1 MFEVRNRK
9 NHDATNAGEASL
21 CLKAGV
27 NRITIRWR
35 RSMLPKDFR
44 EPEVIIEESSRD
56 EWTPLRGLITGSL
69 ACLVVTAIISAGW
82 CTVAYRLPEATVCHL
97 RDGARESM
105 GPILGGAVVGFVSA
119 WILFAVMHRFS
130 HMVGGLCPYVVILMV
145 TLIVLSKQAV
155 LVVYGVKLP
164 TGFVDGWEWMKPLT
178 VLTSNLGTWIALFL
192 AYIMFK
198 DGESVSDMF

>member
-1 MFEVRNRK
+1 
-9 NHDATNAGEASL
+9 
-21 CLKAGV
+21 
-27 NRITIRWR
+27 
-35 RSMLPKDFR
+35 MLPEDFR
-44 EPEVIIEESSRD
+44 EPEVIIEECRRD
-56 EWTPLRGLITGSL
+56 EWTPLRGLITGGL

-82 CTVAYRLPEATVCHL
+82 CMVAYRLPEATVCHL

-145 TLIVLSKQAV
+145 ALIVLSKQAV

-178 VLTSNLGTWIALFL
+178 ILTSNLGTWIALFL